1 MHRAPR
7 HLRSVAGGRSDD
19 DLPPT
24 RRGGWRDF
32 RREHPALLAMLAVV
46 IVVLLV
52 ADGWLLLKRR
62 AYLAEAARMR
72 AGLSQVERRQ
82 ADAVLARNESRMERL
97 RLELALLQRQAL
109 SDEHLHLTVS
119 LDSAVMR
126 LERDGA
132 VLREMPVSIGPER
145 QVGTGGDTVRLAV
158 PRGSRTVERVLAADS
173 AWEVPDWVYAERGIV
188 PPADRVLRGAL
199 GPAAI
204 VLSGGSVIYA
214 MPSVGPLNDSAYVLP
229 GAVRVRGDDL
239 RVVVPNM
246 RPGMTVY
253 LY

>member
-7 HLRSVAGGRSDD
+7 HLRPLPGGRGGDE
-19 DLPPT
+19 PPP

-32 RREHPALLAMLAVV
+32 RQEHPALL
-46 IVVLLV
+46 VLLLL
-52 ADGWLLLKRR
+52 AIAALLAANGWLWQKRR
-62 AYLAEAARMR
+62 AYLDEAARMR

-82 ADAVLARNESRMERL
+82 ADAVLTRNESRMERL
-97 RLELALLQRQAL
+97 RLELALLRRQAL
-109 SDEHLHLTVS
+109 TDEHLHLTVS
-119 LDSAVMR
+119 LDSALMR

-132 VLREMPVSIGPER
+132 VLREMPVHVGPER
-145 QVGTGGDTVRLAV
+145 RVGTGSDTVRLAA
-158 PRGSRTVERVLAADS
+158 PRGSRTVERVLLADS
-173 AWEVPDWVYAERGIV
+173 AWEVPAWVYAERGLQ
-188 PPADRVLRGAL
+188 PPADRVLKGAL

-214 MPSVGPLNDSAYVLP
+214 VPSVGPLNDSGYVLP
-229 GAVRVRGDDL
+229 GAVRARGDDL
-239 RVVVPNM
+239 RAVAPNL

>member
-1 MHRAPR
+1 MNRAPR
-7 HLRSVAGGRSDD
+7 HLRSVPGGRADD
-19 DLPPT
+19 EPP

-32 RREHPALLAMLAVV
+32 RREHPVVLATLLVAMVALLAVDA
-46 IVVLLV
+46 
-52 ADGWLLLKRR
+52 WLLHKRR
-62 AYLAEAARMR
+62 AYLAEAARTR
-72 AGLSQVERRQ
+72 EGLSLVERRQ
-82 ADAVLARNESRMERL
+82 ADAVLARNGSRLERL

-109 SDEHLHLTVS
+109 TDRHLHLTVS

-132 VLREMPVSIGPER
+132 VLREMRVAIGPER
-145 QVGTGGDTVRLAV
+145 QVGFGGDTVRLAA
-158 PRGSRTVERVLAADS
+158 PRGSRTIERVLAADS
-173 AWEVPDWVYAERGIV
+173 AWEVPDWVYGERGIV
-188 PPADRVLRGAL
+188 PPADRTLRGAL

-214 MPSVGPLNDSAYVLP
+214 MPSVGPLADSAYVLP
-229 GAVRVRGDDL
+229 GALRVRGDDL
-239 RVVVPNM
+239 RAVVPNM